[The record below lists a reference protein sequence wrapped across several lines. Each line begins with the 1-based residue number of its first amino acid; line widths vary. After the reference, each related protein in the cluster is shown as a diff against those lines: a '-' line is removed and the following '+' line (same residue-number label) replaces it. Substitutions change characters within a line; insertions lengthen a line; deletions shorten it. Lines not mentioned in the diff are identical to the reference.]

1 MRLNFALMPYQPD
14 INTKRL
20 TPTIL
25 TLSKNRRMNVA
36 TGWHVASATV
46 GVPNTRKLA
55 WSNRTISID
64 TMRNSSMLLSRVCL
78 TTPILQRKGKKMN
91 NTNKT
96 AKRHTKKL
104 YPALVSQRA
113 MLNTKGW
120 SDAALVSQS
129 SKNTITL
136 FQRKVSFCNVI
147 DELLQR
153 HRWAF
158 AMP

>member
-1 MRLNFALMPYQPD
+1 
-14 INTKRL
+14 
-20 TPTIL
+20 
-25 TLSKNRRMNVA
+25 
-36 TGWHVASATV
+36 
-46 GVPNTRKLA
+46 
-55 WSNRTISID
+55 
-64 TMRNSSMLLSRVCL
+64 
-78 TTPILQRKGKKMN
+78 MN

-129 SKNTITL
+129 SKSTKTL

-147 DELLQR
+147 DELLQC
-153 HRWAF
+153 HR
-158 AMP
+158 